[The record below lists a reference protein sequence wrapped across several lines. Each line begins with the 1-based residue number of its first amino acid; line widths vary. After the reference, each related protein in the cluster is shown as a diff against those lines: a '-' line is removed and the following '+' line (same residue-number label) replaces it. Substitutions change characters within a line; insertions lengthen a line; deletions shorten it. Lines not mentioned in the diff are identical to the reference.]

1 MKRGLIAWD
10 KAELPPAVFATR
22 LNAARARLA
31 EQNLPA
37 LVIYS
42 DLGRTDH
49 ARFYSN
55 FMPYFNRAFLIVPRE
70 ERPLLLCGLSPRV
83 YPWIKSVTI
92 LEEILHS
99 PNLAQELLDVCAERG
114 WDRVGMIDPG
124 GLPYDL
130 HLALKGKLPIVEV
143 RHTGD
148 QWEHAMELRATR
160 MAREGLNVEMPG
172 AVGLLDY
179 EFVGRLERRLRR
191 AGAEDL
197 VILLNNAPAKGQ
209 TLSAG
214 FKVSVALEYRG
225 HWASIV
231 A

>member
-10 KAELPPAVFATR
+10 KAELPPEVFEAR
-22 LNAARARLA
+22 LSAARARLA
-31 EQNLPA
+31 ERNLPA

-42 DLGRTDH
+42 DLGRTAH

-92 LEEILHS
+92 LEEIVHS
-99 PNLAQELLDVCAERG
+99 PNLAHKLLDICGERQ

-130 HLALKGKLPIVEV
+130 HLALQGKLPIVEV
-143 RHTGD
+143 PHTGD
-148 QWEHAMELRATR
+148 QWEHAMELRAAQ
-160 MAREGLNVEMPG
+160 MAREGLDIEMPG
-172 AVGLLDY
+172 AVGLLDH

-197 VILLNNAPAKGQ
+197 IILLNDAPAKGE
-209 TLSAG
+209 TLAAG
-214 FKVSVALEYRG
+214 FTVNLALEYRG
-225 HWASIV
+225 HWASVV

>member
-10 KAELPPAVFATR
+10 KNELPREVFETR

-31 EQNLPA
+31 ERNLPA

-70 ERPLLLCGLSPRV
+70 ENPMLLCGLSPRV

-99 PNLAQELLDVCAERG
+99 PNLAQKLLDVCGEKG

-130 HLALKGKLPIVEV
+130 HLALKAKLPIVEV
-143 RHTGD
+143 PHTGD
-148 QWEHAMELRATR
+148 HWEHAMELRAAQ
-160 MAREGLNVEMPG
+160 MAREALGAEKPG
-172 AVGLLDY
+172 AVGLLDH

-197 VILLNNAPAKGQ
+197 VILLNNAPANGQ
-209 TLSAG
+209 TLEAG
-214 FKVSVALEYRG
+214 FSVSVALEYRG
-225 HWASIV
+225 HWASI
-231 A
+231 AA